1 MRSPKQYVAGYSEGS
16 RITSRGPQVSTSKR
30 ELESTGGRIRW
41 RPSSRWSE
49 SSKSMDPGQK
59 PGRLALIVLVISLPR
74 TEVILLSVQVYT
86 PCDVGTDV
94 GHINRRATKICG
106 ISAGE
111 LVPTT

>member
-16 RITSRGPQVSTSKR
+16 RVTSWGPQVSTSKR
-30 ELESTGGRIRW
+30 ELESNGGRISW
-41 RPSSRWSE
+41 RPSSRWSR
-49 SSKSMDPGQK
+49 SGKSVDPGRE
-59 PGRLALIVLVISLPR
+59 PGRLALIVLVTSLPR

-86 PCDVGTDV
+86 PRDVEMDV